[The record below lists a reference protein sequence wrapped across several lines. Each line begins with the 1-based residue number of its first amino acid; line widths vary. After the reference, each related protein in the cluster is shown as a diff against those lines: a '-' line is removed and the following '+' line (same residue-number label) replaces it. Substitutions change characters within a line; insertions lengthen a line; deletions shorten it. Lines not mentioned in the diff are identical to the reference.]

1 MTAYQNT
8 GNTNIPRESPYERSV
23 SPIDDVHL
31 YSSMNGNDIESS
43 TGYQSLSNIR
53 PGQQHQYTSIAI
65 SNEQT
70 NSYAVYE
77 EPYPD
82 TAYEEPTISPN
93 QDMGYEEPIIPSEQ
107 VTRYEELGLDEP
119 RIHCT
124 KNRSIHWTP
133 PTQGMKYQSVHVIGY
148 EMKNT
153 DLMSFVFYVYRCYGI
168 KIIHIVNDIVKCLFL
183 YCNI

>member
-107 VTRYEELGLDEP
+107 VTRYEELGPRRTSDTLYEEP
-119 RIHCT
+119 VNSLNADT
-124 KNRSIHWTP
+124 
-133 PTQGMKYQSVHVIGY
+133 GY
-148 EMKNT
+148 EVPISSRDRIWDEKHRFDVICLLCLPLLRYQNYT
-153 DLMSFVFYVYRCYGI
+153 HCQWYCKMSLFV
-168 KIIHIVNDIVKCLFL
+168 L
-183 YCNI
+183 